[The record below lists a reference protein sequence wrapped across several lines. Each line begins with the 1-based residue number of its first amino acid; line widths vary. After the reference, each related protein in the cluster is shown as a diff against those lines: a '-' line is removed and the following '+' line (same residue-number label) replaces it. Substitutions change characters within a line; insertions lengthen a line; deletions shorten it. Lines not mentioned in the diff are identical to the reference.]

1 MSTRR
6 INRAINV
13 LAWVLA
19 ASFFAGFVTKFMPG
33 DTFFGPAYSLKFV
46 GWGYPS
52 WLRFVVG
59 LGELIGGILLIIP
72 RYRFVGCLLLGV
84 ILQGAIVTHVV
95 NANPLGESI
104 AAPMTLLLVVI
115 VAVASSPIRMRHLVT
130 VTEKESP
137 RAIRLSW
144 DQTDR

>member
-52 WLRFVVG
+52 WFRFVVG

>member
-33 DTFFGPAYSLKFV
+33 ETFFGPAYSVKFV

-52 WLRFVVG
+52 WFRFVVG

-72 RYRFVGCLLLGV
+72 RHRFIGCLLLGV
-84 ILQGAIVTHVV
+84 ILEGAIITHVV
-95 NANPLGESI
+95 NANPIGESI
-104 AAPMTLLLVVI
+104 AAPVTLFLVVI
-115 VAVASSPIRMRHLVT
+115 VALASSPIRMRHLVRA
-130 VTEKESP
+130 TEKESP
-137 RAIRLSW
+137 GASSIPA
-144 DQTDR
+144 